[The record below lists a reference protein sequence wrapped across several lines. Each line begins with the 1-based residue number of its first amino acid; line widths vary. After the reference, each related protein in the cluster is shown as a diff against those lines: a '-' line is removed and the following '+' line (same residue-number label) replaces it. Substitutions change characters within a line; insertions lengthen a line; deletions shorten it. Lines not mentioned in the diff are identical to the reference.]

1 MAHFAKIRNS
11 DNRVIE
17 VIVVCNS
24 EVSFNGDPAG
34 EAYCQR
40 IFKTD
45 PNEYYWKQTSYNTF
59 NNKHWTVNSENR
71 KIESADQTKA
81 FRGNYAG
88 KGMFYDKTKDIFYVG
103 KSDVGMKGWTFNDS
117 KAAWEPPV
125 NYPTTDVWTNGDF
138 IFFKWDDA
146 TLGWTGKTD
155 DGVEVRWD
163 SATQAWIQ

>member
-34 EAYCQR
+34 ETYCQR

-59 NNKHWTVNSENR
+59 NNKHWTVNSEN
-71 KIESADQTKA
+71 KKQNPQTKLKHLEEIMQVKEC
-81 FRGNYAG
+81 FMIKPKIYF
-88 KGMFYDKTKDIFYVG
+88 ML
-103 KSDVGMKGWTFNDS
+103 
-117 KAAWEPPV
+117 V
-125 NYPTTDVWTNGDF
+125 NLM
-138 IFFKWDDA
+138 
-146 TLGWTGKTD
+146 LG
-155 DGVEVRWD
+155 
-163 SATQAWIQ
+163 